1 MSARRDRLR
10 RGRRHGGPAK
20 ALIII
25 LAVLVTAG
33 LAAGIAGAGYVYSIA
48 SDAPSISDLKPL
60 AKGESS
66 VVYAADGTKLGTIE
80 SDIQRT
86 PVASTAIPQ
95 AMRDATVAVED
106 RRFYEHG
113 GIDVEGILRAAVKN
127 VEEGETV
134 EGGSTL
140 TMQLVRNLYISNE
153 KTWKRKI
160 REAKLAEQLENI
172 HTGEQGKLW
181 VLTKYLNVV
190 PYGTTNGTTAVGVEA
205 ASRMFFD
212 KPAKDLTL
220 DQAALIA
227 GLPQAPSQYNPFYAP
242 KAARARR
249 NDVLQRMAKQKMIT
263 QAAMRKAQ
271 ARPLGVHPGNR
282 FYTQRRESF
291 FFDYVKQELINRYGV
306 EEVRQGGLKVRTTID
321 LKLQQAARAAIRDTL
336 TFANPPSSAIVT
348 IDPANGYIRAMASS
362 ADYGRS
368 KFNLAAQGHR
378 QPGSTFKVMGLM
390 AALDAGVSP
399 STQYTSRPL
408 NFVDPKY
415 GPIKVKT
422 YSNSY
427 KGRISL
433 LSATL
438 SSDNS
443 VYQQLALDVGPDK
456 VKKAAREMGIKSKL
470 NAYPSEVLGGLED
483 GVSPLEMANAYA
495 TIASGGWRNR
505 PKAITRVTFADGR
518 VSNWGKPARARAF
531 RDGVTY
537 EATKILEQNMKSGTG
552 VGAQIGCPAG
562 GKTGTTDNNTDAWFV
577 GFTPNLS
584 TAVWVGF
591 PGQRVPMNPPT
602 TPISVAGGT
611 YPATIWQ
618 KYMKV
623 AKKGCGDFTKP
634 KQPFQTKP
642 FKGKYQQVQPE
653 PKDQAQADGADKK
666 KDTDKKQ
673 DGNGNGN
680 GGGPDNGGAAPQ
692 GGAQPAQPQPP
703 AAQPQPAQPTPAQPA
718 QPAPQAPAQGGAP
731 VDPAQYVAPG

>member
-66 VVYAADGTKLGTIE
+66 VVYSADGTKLGTIE

-86 PVASTAIPQ
+86 PVPSTKIPDS
-95 AMRDATVAVED
+95 MRDATVAVED

-113 GIDVEGILRAAVKN
+113 GIDVEGIVRAAVKN
-127 VEEGETV
+127 VEEGHTV

-140 TMQLVRNLYISNE
+140 TMQLVRNLYISSE
-153 KTWKRKI
+153 RTWKRKI
-160 REAKLAEQLENI
+160 REAKLADQLENI
-172 HTGEQGKLW
+172 HTGKTGKLW

-220 DQAALIA
+220 DESALLA
-227 GLPQAPSQYNPFYAP
+227 GLPQAPTSYNPFYDP
-242 KAARARR
+242 SAAKARR
-249 NDVLQRMAKQKMIT
+249 NDVLRRMEQQKMISEAT
-263 QAAMRKAQ
+263 MLKAQ

-306 EEVRQGGLKVRTTID
+306 EEVRQGGLRVRTTID
-321 LKLQQAARAAIRDTL
+321 LKLQQAARSAIRDTL

-348 IDPANGYIRAMASS
+348 IDPSNGYIRAMASS
-362 ADYGRS
+362 ADYGHS

-390 AALDAGVSP
+390 AALDLGVSP

-438 SSDNS
+438 ASDNS
-443 VYQQLALDVGPDK
+443 VYQQLALDIGPDK
-456 VKKAAREMGIKSKL
+456 VKQAARAMGIKSKL

-495 TIASGGWRNR
+495 TIADGGWRNR

-518 VSNWGKPARARAF
+518 VSDWGKPARHKAF
-531 RDGVTY
+531 SDGVTY
-537 EATKILEQNMKSGTG
+537 EATKILQQNMKAGTG

-562 GKTGTTDNNTDAWFV
+562 GKTGTTDENTDAWFV

-584 TAVWVGF
+584 TAVWVGY
-591 PGQRVPMNPPT
+591 PGTRVPMNPPT

-623 AKKGCGDFTKP
+623 AHKGCGDFRKP
-634 KQPFQTKP
+634 KEQFKSKP

-653 PKDQAQADGADKK
+653 PKDQTGGDKTKKDKTKKDAQGGAQA
-666 KDTDKKQ
+666 
-673 DGNGNGN
+673 
-680 GGGPDNGGAAPQ
+680 PNGGAAPQ
-692 GGAQPAQPQPP
+692 ATQPQAP
-703 AAQPQPAQPTPAQPA
+703 AAQPQTPAQPA
-718 QPAPQAPAQGGAP
+718 QPAQPQAPAQQAPAQGGAG

>member
-1 MSARRDRLR
+1 MATAHLRLSSMSARRDRLR

-20 ALIII
+20 ALLI
-25 LAVLVTAG
+25 VLGVFVTAG

-48 SDAPSISDLKPL
+48 SDAPSISDLKPRP
-60 AKGESS
+60 KGESS
-66 VVYAADGTKLGTIE
+66 VVYASDNTKLGTIE

-86 PVASTAIPQ
+86 PVASTRIPQ
-95 AMRDATVAVED
+95 SMKDATVAVED

-113 GIDVEGILRAAVKN
+113 GVDVEGIIRAAIKN

-172 HTGEQGKLW
+172 HTGKLGKNW

-205 ASRMFFD
+205 AARMFFD

-220 DQAALIA
+220 DQSALLA
-227 GLPQAPSQYNPFYAP
+227 GLPQAPSAYNPFYAP
-242 KAARARR
+242 ERAKARR
-249 NDVLQRMAKQKMIT
+249 NDVLRRMANQKMISRAT
-263 QAAMRKAQ
+263 AAEAMT
-271 ARPLGVHPGNR
+271 RPLGVHPGNR

-291 FFDYVKQELINRYGV
+291 FFDYVKQELIDRYGV
-306 EEVRQGGLKVRTTID
+306 EEVRRGGLKVKTTID

-348 IDPANGYIRAMASS
+348 IDPSNGYIRAMASS

-390 AALDAGVSP
+390 AALNAGVSP

-408 NFVDPKY
+408 NFNDPRY

-422 YSNSY
+422 YSNTY

-438 SSDNS
+438 VSDNS
-443 VYQQLALDVGPDK
+443 VYQQLALDLGPDK
-456 VKKAAREMGIKSKL
+456 VKKAARAMGIKSKL
-470 NAYPSEVLGGLED
+470 NAYPSEVLGGLEN

-505 PKAITRVTFADGR
+505 PKAITQVRFADGR
-518 VSNWGKPARARAF
+518 VSNWGKPARHKAF
-531 RDGVTY
+531 SDGVTH
-537 EATKILEQNMKSGTG
+537 EATKILEQNMKAGTG
-552 VGAQIGCPAG
+552 TGAQIGCPAA
-562 GKTGTTDNNTDAWFV
+562 GKTGTTDENTDAWFV

-584 TAVWVGF
+584 TAVWVGY

-602 TPISVAGGT
+602 TPISVVGGT
-611 YPATIWQ
+611 YPATIWS

-623 AKKGCGDFTKP
+623 AKKGCREFPKP
-634 KQPFQTKP
+634 KEAFHAKSFT
-642 FKGKYQQVQPE
+642 GKYQQIQPE
-653 PKDQAQADGADKK
+653 PKAEGKDEKDKQEKKDKK
-666 KDTDKKQ
+666 DGDKTTQ
-673 DGNGNGN
+673 T
-680 GGGPDNGGAAPQ
+680 PAPNGGAAPTTPQ
-692 GGAQPAQPQPP
+692 DTQQPPAQPQPAQPQPP
-703 AAQPQPAQPTPAQPA
+703 AQ
-718 QPAPQAPAQGGAP
+718 QAPNQGGQGF
-731 VDPAQYVAPG
+731 DPDQYQAPG

>member
-20 ALIII
+20 ALIIVLAI
-25 LAVLVTAG
+25 LVIVGVGAG
-33 LAAGIAGAGYVYSIA
+33 VAGAGYVWSIA
-48 SDAPSISDLKPL
+48 ADAPSIGDLKEMP
-60 AKGESS
+60 KGLSS

-86 PVASTAIPQ
+86 PVTSKQIPQ
-95 AMRDATVAVED
+95 SMKDATVAVED

-113 GIDVEGILRAAVKN
+113 GIDVEGIVRAAVKN
-127 VEEGETV
+127 VQEGETV

-172 HTGEQGKLW
+172 HTGKLGKNW

-190 PYGTTNGTTAVGVEA
+190 PYGTTNGTSAVGVEA
-205 ASRMFFD
+205 AARMFFN

-220 DQAALIA
+220 DQSALIA
-227 GLPQAPSQYNPFYAP
+227 GLPQAPSAYNPFYAP
-242 KAARARR
+242 DRAKARR
-249 NDVLQRMAKQKMIT
+249 NDVLRRMAQQKMIS
-263 QAAMRKAQ
+263 QAEAKEAQ
-271 ARPLGVHPGNR
+271 ARPLGVEPGNR
-282 FYTQRRESF
+282 FYTERRESF
-291 FFDYVKQELINRYGV
+291 FFDYVKQELIDRYGV
-306 EEVRQGGLKVRTTID
+306 EEVRRGGLKVKTTID
-321 LKLQQAARAAIRDTL
+321 LKLQQAARAAIKDTL

-348 IDPANGYIRAMASS
+348 IDPSNGYIRAMASS
-362 ADYGRS
+362 SDYGRS

-390 AALDAGVSP
+390 AALNAGVSP

-443 VYQQLALDVGPDK
+443 VYQQLALDLGPDK
-456 VKKAAREMGIKSKL
+456 VKEAARQMGIKSKL

-495 TIASGGWRNR
+495 TIASGGWRNK
-505 PKAITRVTFADGR
+505 PKAITQVRFSDGR
-518 VSNWGKPARARAF
+518 VSNWGKPARHKAF
-531 RDGVTY
+531 SDGVTY
-537 EATKILEQNMKSGTG
+537 EATKILEQNMTSGTG
-552 VGAQIGCPAG
+552 QGAQIGCPAA
-562 GKTGTTDNNTDAWFV
+562 GKTGTTDENVDAWFV

-584 TAVWVGF
+584 TAVWVGY
-591 PGQRVPMNPPT
+591 PGQVRTPMNPPT

-611 YPATIWQ
+611 YPATIWG
-618 KYMKV
+618 KYMKT
-623 AKKGCGDFTKP
+623 AKKGCGDFPKP
-634 KQPFQTKP
+634 KEAFQSKP
-642 FKGKYQQVQPE
+642 FTGKYQQIQPE
-653 PKDQAQADGADKK
+653 PKASDKDDKDKK
-666 KDTDKKQ
+666 DKDKDKTTET
-673 DGNGNGN
+673 
-680 GGGPDNGGAAPQ
+680 PAPNGGATPQAPD
-692 GGAQPAQPQPP
+692 P
-703 AAQPQPAQPTPAQPA
+703 AAQPPATPAQPA
-718 QPAPQAPAQGGAP
+718 PPAQPEQPQGGAAP
-731 VDPAQYVAPG
+731 DPEQYQAPG